1 MALIRVIA
9 VLIVA
14 ALAYSQTSSQPNNSN
29 ASKPNPE
36 AERERS
42 RYDPL
47 LDLPPL
53 PQRTL
58 TLMGG
63 TVGKV
68 DPIRNRLQLRDFG
81 GGKTNIVFDLRTKIL
96 RNGMPATV
104 KDIQPGH
111 RVYVDTMLKG
121 DQIFAKTIRL
131 ETSTDQGDAR
141 GQVVTVDA
149 GRGMLVLREEVA
161 PKPFQF
167 RLTPQTAIMIKGRRA
182 NASEVLPGALVRIN
196 FAAGANGS
204 LVREIHVLA
213 SPGEIF
219 TFVGKITFLDLR
231 LKRLAIANQSDH
243 ETYDIALD
251 RVGPGQ
257 VRGLRVG
264 SATLV
269 KTVFDGTTYQAQ
281 SVEINAPVSDKARQ

>member
-1 MALIRVIA
+1 MPFLRVIA
-9 VLIVA
+9 ILVVA
-14 ALAYSQTSSQPNNSN
+14 ALAWAQTSPQPTNSN

-53 PQRTL
+53 PQGKL

-63 TVGKV
+63 TVGKI
-68 DPIRNRLQLRDFG
+68 DPITNRLQLRDFG

-96 RNGMPATV
+96 RNGTPATV

-111 RVYVDTMLKG
+111 RVYVDTMLNG

-131 ETSTDQGDAR
+131 ETSIDQGDAR

-149 GRGMLVLREEVA
+149 ARGVLELREEVA
-161 PKPFQF
+161 PEPFQF
-167 RLTPQTAIMIKGRRA
+167 RLTPQTAIMMKGRRA
-182 NASEVLPGALVRIN
+182 NASQVLPGALVRIK
-196 FAAGANGS
+196 FAAGASGS
-204 LVREIHVLA
+204 LVREIQVLA
-213 SPGEIF
+213 NPGEIF

-231 LKRLAIANQSDH
+231 LKRFAIANQTDH
-243 ETYDIALD
+243 ETYEIALE
-251 RVGPGQ
+251 RVGTSQ

-264 SATLV
+264 SNTVV
-269 KTVFDGTTYQAQ
+269 KTVFDGKNYQAQ
-281 SVEINAPVSDKARQ
+281 SIEINAPARDEARQ